1 MTTPLDKAVE
11 AMAWD
16 RAVEAVTD
24 ALDGEQLKWLA
35 SSPPNRKALAAA
47 ALQAADDLLREHYW
61 GELRERLL
69 GGGGGRSHGQL
80 HNALRSSSPLSGFA
94 APQPKPDEGEG
105 SVVSGTGSSV
115 EQDTVQGLVEA
126 LEEAVAGSDELFA
139 TNRARRLRLA
149 TVRARE
155 ALADY
160 KNNTEEA

>member
-105 SVVSGTGSSV
+105 SADLT
-115 EQDTVQGLVEA
+115 A
-126 LEEAVAGSDELFA
+126 
-139 TNRARRLRLA
+139 A
-149 TVRARE
+149 TVRAVKAQGIRD
-155 ALADY
+155 ALATTQ
-160 KNNTEEA
+160 KEEL